1 MSLLVLVVLFVAGL
15 FGFPMLASTYDKAL
29 GPPLTGLFVWLF
41 LVVGL
46 IGFSLLA
53 KRATLRNVLG
63 ALSFASA
70 IVAFLLLAFIPFP
83 GAGLPWSAYFLCGGL
98 GVLTGALPPLIVLEM
113 YHSLTKNP

>member
-41 LVVGL
+41 LAFGL
-46 IGFSLLA
+46 VGFSWLA

-63 ALSFASA
+63 VFSFASA
-70 IVAFLLLAFIPFP
+70 FIVFLLLAFIPFP
-83 GAGLPWSAYFLCGGL
+83 GPGLPWSAYILCGGL
-98 GVLTGALPPLIVLEM
+98 GIFTGALPPLIVLEI